1 MTDRTPV
8 RDRALRLQSEVRR
21 LEAGAQEEGQANR
34 IARRVA
40 EVDAALARLAGHV
53 RAARA
58 LQRHTTV
65 TITLRGLEA
74 GRDDLA
80 RRAAGAIPGDAA
92 FTAARRKVETRAGEL
107 GTEIQAGWKAWADE
121 QLSALPTRRIGRM
134 DNARQE
140 PARATVKR
148 LRTLAATPSLT
159 AADIA
164 EFATAYEGLKEELDE
179 AADVPEALQNL
190 IDRLSRGP
198 VLLTTVSD
206 GEIALLR
213 LHAMD
218 GEIELRRKA
227 G

>member
-1 MTDRTPV
+1 MTDRAPV
-8 RDRALRLQSEVRR
+8 RDKALRLQGEVRR

-53 RAARA
+53 RAVRA

-65 TITLRGLEA
+65 TITLSGLEA

-80 RRAAGAIPGDAA
+80 RRAAGSIPGDAA
-92 FTAARRKVETRAGEL
+92 FTAARRKVEARAGEL
-107 GTEIQAGWKAWADE
+107 ATEIQAKWKAWADE
-121 QLSALPTRRIGRM
+121 RLSALPTGGIAM
-134 DNARQE
+134 LHIARQD

-148 LRTLAATPSLT
+148 LRALAAAPAVT

-164 EFATAYEGLKEELDE
+164 EFATSCAGLKEELDE
-179 AADVPEALQNL
+179 AGDAPEALLDL
-190 IDRLSRGP
+190 IDRLSRTAVP
-198 VLLTTVSD
+198 LRAVSD
-206 GEIALLR
+206 EEIALLR
-213 LHAMD
+213 EYAMD
-218 GEIELRRKA
+218 GEIELRRKS

>member
-1 MTDRTPV
+1 MMDRTPV
-8 RDRALRLQSEVRR
+8 RDKALRLQSEVRR

-65 TITLRGLEA
+65 TITLSGLET

-80 RRAAGAIPGDAA
+80 RRAAGANPGDAA
-92 FTAARRKVETRAGEL
+92 ITAARRKVDARAGEL
-107 GTEIQAGWKAWADE
+107 ASEIQADWKAWADE
-121 QLSALPTRRIGRM
+121 ELSALPTRRIGRM

-140 PARATVKR
+140 PARVAVKR
-148 LRTLAATPSLT
+148 LRALAATPAVT
-159 AADIA
+159 GADIA
-164 EFATAYEGLKEELDE
+164 EFATVYEGLKEELDE

-198 VLLTTVSD
+198 VPLSTVSD
-206 GEIALLR
+206 EEIALLR
-213 LHAMD
+213 EYAMD
-218 GEIELRRKA
+218 GEIELRRKT

>member
-8 RDRALRLQSEVRR
+8 RDKALRLQSEVRR

-65 TITLRGLEA
+65 TITLSGLEA

-92 FTAARRKVETRAGEL
+92 FTAARRKVDARAGEL
-107 GTEIQAGWKAWADE
+107 AAEIQAGWKAWAEE
-121 QLSALPTRRIGRM
+121 QLSALPTRRIGGM
-134 DNARQE
+134 DHARQE
-140 PARATVKR
+140 PVRATVRR
-148 LRTLAATPSLT
+148 LRTLAAAPAVTG
-159 AADIA
+159 ADIA

-179 AADVPEALQNL
+179 AADVPEALQDL

-198 VLLTTVSD
+198 VPLSTVSD
-206 GEIALLR
+206 EEIALLR
-213 LHAMD
+213 LYAMD
-218 GEIELRRKA
+218 GEIELRRKT